1 MIQTAGPGGAA
12 GEQAAFTR
20 AMGAL
25 FHPKRLAIVGAT
37 PRQGFAYNIH
47 REIVDGGYQGE
58 IFGVTPRHT
67 EVLGAPCYPTLDAI
81 PGGVD
86 KAIIVVPSRLV
97 LDVLGQAELAGVAAV
112 NIITS
117 GFGEQG
123 DGAAHQRQEE
133 IRAFARRTGIRV
145 VGPNCLGLIST
156 PAKMIAIWG
165 PYDHVPRGPI
175 GLVFQSGLLAY
186 CVVTPTSERGFGYS
200 YVITTGNEADL
211 DATDFM
217 RYYVE
222 DDETHVIGC
231 FIEQFRDPQK
241 FLRVAAMAAERRKP
255 LVILKVGRSEG
266 GRRAAQA
273 HTGSLVGS
281 DAIAD
286 AIMRQYGVVRV
297 DNLDEMNE
305 TLAVFHAKR
314 LPRGSGVGAIFSSG
328 GACGLVSDVAQSLGI
343 ALPPLAPQTVER
355 LQAVIPD
362 FGTVG
367 NPLDVT
373 GQAASRPE
381 ITEGAFIAMA
391 EDPNIDIV
399 LYGQAVPE
407 QFDLATPVGAVLR
420 KMPERYPD
428 KLFLLMSLVVGRV
441 REGRREGRE
450 PAEPVMHWDG
460 VPFLQGADNGL
471 RAVRSLIQYTEFQR
485 ARREAAVGS
494 RQSAADSVLIPPKG
508 HPESSVLVEQARALI
523 AAARGTPLVE
533 RTAKEVLALY
543 GIPVTRES
551 LATTADAAVAAA
563 RAIGYPVVLKIE
575 SPDIAHKTEAGG
587 VLLDVRDDAAAWA
600 GFETIIAN
608 ARRYKPDARIA
619 GVLVQE
625 MATGGRE
632 MILGMTRDPAYGP
645 AVAVGLGGVFV
656 EILKDIALGVPPLTE
671 RDSRAMLARLRG
683 AAILDGS
690 GARGGAPADTDAV
703 VEILGQ
709 FSRLCLDLG
718 DLVREIDI
726 NPLLVFDRGGGARV
740 VDCLIVP
747 ATNEGGTKKSGGIG
761 RFPRWS

>member
-1 MIQTAGPGGAA
+1 MLQTAGPDSAA

-20 AMGAL
+20 AMEAL

-47 REIVDGGYQGE
+47 REIIDGGYQGE

-86 KAIIVVPSRLV
+86 KAIVVVPSHLV
-97 LDVLGQAELAGVAAV
+97 LDVLGQAERAGVKAV

-117 GFGEQG
+117 GFGEQS
-123 DGAAHQRQEE
+123 DGEAHRRQEA

-145 VGPNCLGLIST
+145 VGPNCLGIIST

-165 PYDHVPRGPI
+165 PYDSVPRGPI

-186 CVVTPTSERGFGYS
+186 CVVTPTSERGFGYT
-200 YVITTGNEADL
+200 YIVTTGNEADL

-222 DDETHVIGC
+222 DDETRVIGC

-255 LVILKVGRSEG
+255 LVVLKIGRSEA

-297 DNLDEMNE
+297 DTLDEMNE
-305 TLAVFHAKR
+305 TLAVFHARR

-328 GACGLVSDVAQSLGI
+328 GACGLVSDLGHALGVAMPQ
-343 ALPPLAPQTVER
+343 PTPQTVEK
-355 LQAVIPD
+355 LKAVIPD

-373 GQAASRPE
+373 GQAASQPQ
-381 ITEGAFIAMA
+381 ITEGAFVAMA
-391 EDPNIDIV
+391 EDPNIHTII
-399 LYGQAVPE
+399 YGQAVPE
-407 QFDLATPVGAVLR
+407 RFDLATPVGKILR
-420 KMPERYPD
+420 ALPGRYPD
-428 KLFLLMSLVVGRV
+428 TRFLIMSLVAGRV
-441 REGRREGRE
+441 REGRRDGRD
-450 PAEPVMHWDG
+450 PVEPVMQWDG

-471 RAVRSLIQYTEFQR
+471 RAVRSLMQYATFQR
-485 ARREAAVGS
+485 ERQAGGQAVEGTT
-494 RQSAADSVLIPPKG
+494 AVA
-508 HPESSVLVEQARALI
+508 EQARALV
-523 AAARGTPLVE
+523 AAAGGAPLVE
-533 RTAKEVLALY
+533 RAAKEVLALY

-551 LATTADAAVAAA
+551 LAMTADAAVVAA
-563 RAIGYPVVLKIE
+563 REIGYPVALKIE
-575 SPDIAHKTEAGG
+575 SADITHKTEAGG
-587 VLLDVRDDAAAWA
+587 VLLDVRDDAAVRA
-600 GFETIIAN
+600 GFATILAN

-625 MATGGRE
+625 MVSGGRE
-632 MILGMTRDPAYGP
+632 MILGMMQDPAYGP
-645 AVAVGLGGVFV
+645 AVAVGLGGIFV
-656 EILKDIALGVPPLTE
+656 EVLKDVALGVPPLTE
-671 RDSRAMLARLRG
+671 HDSRAMLARLRG

-690 GARGGAPADTDAV
+690 GARGAAPADTDAV
-703 VEILGQ
+703 VEILGR
-709 FSRLCLDLG
+709 FSRLCFDLK
-718 DLVREIDI
+718 DVVREIDI
-726 NPLLVFDRGGGARV
+726 NPLLVFDRGGGARA

-747 ATNEGGTKKSGGIG
+747 GTS
-761 RFPRWS
+761 SEQ